1 MCPELARR
9 TLCHPKYPPTY
20 NTILRKGL
28 WAGDWYRFT
37 CIKAKTNCEYPR
49 SMSPR
54 LLIPNRKSIHVSS
67 DEHFSF
73 KLNRK
78 KLDRPEYIMIKM
90 SKDNKAKLHE
100 TFLVVCMCTQIL
112 GLDSEFLSADKCQ
125 NLKEHCT
132 WVQGIDCESLCK
144 ERGQDK
150 TSF

>member
-1 MCPELARR
+1 
-9 TLCHPKYPPTY
+9 
-20 NTILRKGL
+20 
-28 WAGDWYRFT
+28 
-37 CIKAKTNCEYPR
+37 
-49 SMSPR
+49 MSP
-54 LLIPNRKSIHVSS
+54 

-78 KLDRPEYIMIKM
+78 KLDRPEYIMNC
-90 SKDNKAKLHE
+90 KDSKAKLHE
-100 TFLVVCMCTQIL
+100 TFLVVCMCTQIP